1 MGKRKYPELEE
12 GIFHGLHK
20 AVQERTGI
28 SLPVI
33 HQALTEQD
41 DRSAKKLLAIRTA
54 LEIIRERSAMAD
66 REYEDPESEQQT
78 IQEPVADYALL
89 DLDRFYTYWDYLK
102 WSFLDRVELIKG
114 KVVKMC
120 PAPSRNHQLVVR
132 VVNRYFDQYFINKP
146 CGLFY
151 APFDVR
157 LPVPGAKKDSTVV
170 QPDLTVICDLSKV
183 DERGCFG
190 VPDILVEILSPGN
203 SRHDMNVKFKLYEAA
218 GVKEY
223 WIIQPQERSILIYVL
238 ENKKYR
244 GLPPFTEGTE
254 ASSFLFPDL
263 KMPVDAVFEYL
274 PKE

>member
-1 MGKRKYPELEE
+1 MGKVKYPELEA
-12 GIFHGLHK
+12 GMFHGLHK

-54 LEIIRERSAMAD
+54 LEIIRERSVLL
-66 REYEDPESEQQT
+66 ESGFEDAGSMLHEVR
-78 IQEPVADYALL
+78 EPVAEYASL

-102 WSFLDRVELIKG
+102 WSFMDRVELIKG

-132 VVNRYFDQYFINKP
+132 VVNRYFDQYFLNKP

-157 LPVPGAKKDSTVV
+157 LPVPGARKDSTVV
-170 QPDLTVICDLSKV
+170 QPDLTVICDLNKV

-203 SRHDMNVKFKLYEAA
+203 SRHDMHVKFKLYEAA

-254 ASSFLFPDL
+254 AAGCLFPDL
-263 KMPVDAVFEYL
+263 VLPVDAVFEYL

>member
-1 MGKRKYPELEE
+1 MGKVKYPELER
-12 GIFHGLHK
+12 GMFHGLHK

-54 LEIIRERSAMAD
+54 LEIIRERSD
-66 REYEDPESEQQT
+66 LNNH
-78 IQEPVADYALL
+78 DYADADSNLPTVREPIAEYAML
-89 DLDRFYTYWDYLK
+89 DLERFYTYWDYLK

-120 PAPSRNHQLVVR
+120 PAPSRSHQLVVR
-132 VVNRYFDQYFINKP
+132 VVNRYFDQYFLNKP

-170 QPDLTVICDLSKV
+170 QPDLTVICDLSKL

-190 VPDILVEILSPGN
+190 VPDILLEIVSPGN
-203 SRHDMNVKFKLYEAA
+203 SRHDMNVKFKLYEEC

-238 ENKKYR
+238 DNKKYV
-244 GLPPFTEGTE
+244 GLAPFTEGTD
-254 ASSFLFPDL
+254 AAGCLFPDL
-263 KMPVDAVFEYL
+263 VLPVDAVFAYL

>member
-1 MGKRKYPELEE
+1 M
-12 GIFHGLHK
+12 FHGLHK

-54 LEIIRERSAMAD
+54 LEIIRERSD
-66 REYEDPESEQQT
+66 LDDKEYAENNSNLPAVSEP
-78 IQEPVADYALL
+78 IAEYALL
-89 DLDRFYTYWDYLK
+89 DLERLYTYWDYLK

-132 VVNRYFDQYFINKP
+132 VVNRYFDQYFLNKP

-190 VPDILVEILSPGN
+190 VPDILVEIVSPGN
-203 SRHDMNVKFKLYEAA
+203 SRHDMNVKFKLYEAS

-238 ENKKYR
+238 ENKKYI
-244 GLPPFTEGTE
+244 GLAPFAEGTD
-254 ASSFLFPDL
+254 AAGRLFPDL
-263 KMPVDAVFEYL
+263 ALPVDAVFAYL

>member
-1 MGKRKYPELEE
+1 VGKRKYPELEE

>member
-1 MGKRKYPELEE
+1 MERKKYPELEE
-12 GIFHGLHK
+12 GMFHGLHK
-20 AVQERTGI
+20 AVHERTGI

-33 HQALTEQD
+33 HQALAEHD

-54 LEIIRERSAMAD
+54 IEIIRERAYINEESYMAPTL
-66 REYEDPESEQQT
+66 ET
-78 IQEPVADYALL
+78 KAINEPVAEYAML
-89 DLDRFYTYWDYLK
+89 DLDRLYTYWDYLK

-132 VVNRYFDQYFINKP
+132 VVNRYFDQYFLGKP

-157 LPVPGAKKDSTVV
+157 LSVPGAKKDSTVV
-170 QPDLTVICDLSKV
+170 QPDLTVICDLSKI
-183 DERGCFG
+183 DEKGCFG

-203 SRHDMNVKFKLYEAA
+203 SHHDMNVKFKLYESS

-223 WIIQPQERSILIYVL
+223 WIIQPQGRSILIYVL
-238 ENKKYR
+238 ENNKYV

-254 ASSFLFPDL
+254 ACGRLFPKL
-263 KMPVDAVFEYL
+263 VLPVDAVFEYL

>member
-1 MGKRKYPELEE
+1 MVKRKYPELEA
-12 GIFHGLHK
+12 GMFHGLHK

-41 DRSAKKLLAIRTA
+41 DRSAKKLLAIRVA
-54 LEIIRERSAMAD
+54 LEIIRERSD
-66 REYEDPESEQQT
+66 LNDKEYVDSDSDLLT
-78 IQEPVADYALL
+78 VGEPVAEYAML
-89 DLDRFYTYWDYLK
+89 DLDRLYTYWDYLK

-132 VVNRYFDQYFINKP
+132 VVNRYFDQFFLHKS

-151 APFDVR
+151 VPFDVR

-190 VPDILVEILSPGN
+190 VPDILVEIVSPGN
-203 SRHDMNVKFKLYEAA
+203 SRHDMNVKFKLYEAC

-223 WIIQPQERSILIYVL
+223 WIIQPQERSVLIYVL
-238 ENKKYR
+238 ENKKYI
-244 GLPPFTEGTE
+244 GLAPFTEGTD
-254 ASSFLFPDL
+254 AAGLLFPDL
-263 KMPVDAVFEYL
+263 RLPVDTVFAYL

>member
-1 MGKRKYPELEE
+1 VGKAKYPELES
-12 GIFHGLHK
+12 GMFHGLHK

-54 LEIIRERSAMAD
+54 LDIIRERAQTEEDINSGSAQSLNMV
-66 REYEDPESEQQT
+66 
-78 IQEPVADYALL
+78 QEPIAEYAML
-89 DLDRFYTYWDYLK
+89 DLDRLYTYWDYLK
-102 WSFLDRVELIKG
+102 WSFLDRVELIRG

-132 VVNRYFDQYFINKP
+132 VVNRYFDQYFIDKP

-157 LPVPGAKKDSTVV
+157 LPVPDARKDSTVV
-170 QPDLTVICDLSKV
+170 QPDLTVICDISKV

-203 SRHDMNVKFKLYEAA
+203 SRHDMNVKFKLYEAS

-238 ENKKYR
+238 ENNKYV

-254 ASSFLFPDL
+254 AFGRLFPNL
-263 KMPVDAVFEYL
+263 ILPVDAVFEYL
-274 PKE
+274 PSE

>member
-1 MGKRKYPELEE
+1 VGKRKYPELEE

-54 LEIIRERSAMAD
+54 LEIIRERSAMAE
-66 REYEDPESEQQT
+66 REYEDPESEKQT

-254 ASSFLFPDL
+254 ASSCLFPDL
-263 KMPVDAVFEYL
+263 KMPLDAVFEYL

>member
-12 GIFHGLHK
+12 GMFHGLHK

-54 LEIIRERSAMAD
+54 LEIIRERSAMAE
-66 REYEDPESEQQT
+66 REYEDPESEKQT

-114 KVVKMC
+114 RVVKMS

-170 QPDLTVICDLSKV
+170 QPDLTVICDLSMV

-254 ASSFLFPDL
+254 ASSCLFPDL
-263 KMPVDAVFEYL
+263 KMPLDAVFEYL

>member
-1 MGKRKYPELEE
+1 MKRKYPELEKE
-12 GIFHGLHK
+12 MFHGLHK

-54 LEIIRERSAMAD
+54 LEIIRERSDLNQM
-66 REYEDPESEQQT
+66 EYAEAESGFT
-78 IQEPVADYALL
+78 SLSEPVADYALL
-89 DLDRFYTYWDYLK
+89 NLDRLYTYWDYLK

-114 KVVKMC
+114 KVVKMS
-120 PAPSRNHQLVVR
+120 PAPSRNHQLIVR
-132 VVNRYFDQYFINKP
+132 VVNRYFDQYFLDKP

-190 VPDILVEILSPGN
+190 IPDILVEIVSPGN
-203 SRHDMNVKFKLYEAA
+203 SRHDMNVKFKLYEAC

-223 WIIQPQERSILIYVL
+223 WIIQPQERSVLIYVL
-238 ENKKYR
+238 ENNKYI

-254 ASSFLFPDL
+254 AAGHLFPNL
-263 KMPVDAVFEYL
+263 SLPVDVVFANL